1 MYTFA
6 TKENPGYNR
15 REPSSFP
22 TGQLLPEE
30 LQSDSS

>member
-6 TKENPGYNR
+6 TKENPSYNR
-15 REPSSFP
+15 REPSCFP

-30 LQSDSS
+30 LQRDSN